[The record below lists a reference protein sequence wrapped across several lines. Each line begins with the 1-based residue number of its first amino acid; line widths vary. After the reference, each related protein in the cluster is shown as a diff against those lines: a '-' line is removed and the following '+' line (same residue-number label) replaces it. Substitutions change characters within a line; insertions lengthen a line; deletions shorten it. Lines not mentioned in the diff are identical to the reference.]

1 MSLIGLMGSGQFTY
15 LGFVN
20 QGMESVGYL
29 TAFIVILSINLR
41 YIPMGLSASN
51 KNNIDCF

>member
-51 KNNIDCF
+51 KSNIDYF